1 MGLKKALCGPV
12 ALQMLE
18 NHNTIPI
25 GHKLRFYHMKAAQD
39 PDLCIKTASLL
50 YPYGKDQGDSENP
63 KDDDGNSPE
72 ISIQTP
78 FSFYGKKYYSV
89 FVNNNGVVSFGKNV
103 SQYTPDPFPLDDG
116 VPFVAPYWADVD
128 NVIAGNIFWRQTQ
141 DPTLLSRFT
150 ADISRYFPDISFT
163 PIWMFLATWEGVA
176 YFGSASDKANT
187 FQAVLAT
194 DEKKSFIML
203 NYADIQWTTGI
214 ASDGDPMT
222 GLGGIPAQAGFD
234 SGDKKNYYNIP
245 GSRTPEILNI
255 GNTTNVGEPG
265 CWVFQ
270 VDQLIIVPTA
280 KSDCLVK

>member
-1 MGLKKALCGPV
+1 MKTLYTFLLLAVGSALPY
-12 ALQMLE
+12 L
-18 NHNTIPI
+18 
-25 GHKLRFYHMKAAQD
+25 AASQ
-39 PDLCIKTASLL
+39 KASLL

-78 FSFYGKKYYSV
+78 YSFYGKKYYSV

-103 SQYTPDPFPLDDG
+103 SQYTPDPFPLDEG

-141 DPTLLSRFT
+141 DPALLSQFT

-163 PIWMFLATWEGVA
+163 PIWMFFATWEGVA

-194 DEKKSFIML
+194 DEKISFIML

-265 CWVFQ
+265 RWVFQ